1 MSSGRRFSGKR
12 FLRSFGYSWNGI
24 KSFISTEQNGR
35 IHLVISAIVI
45 ILGFVLNIST
55 SEWIMV
61 IICIG
66 VVIAAEAMNTSI
78 EKLCDHISPEKNEN
92 IGRVK
97 DLASGAVLIV
107 SVAAAVV
114 GIIIFLPKLIAYQ
127 L

>member
-1 MSSGRRFSGKR
+1 
-12 FLRSFGYSWNGI
+12 
-24 KSFISTEQNGR
+24 
-35 IHLVISAIVI
+35 
-45 ILGFVLNIST
+45 
-55 SEWIMV
+55 MV